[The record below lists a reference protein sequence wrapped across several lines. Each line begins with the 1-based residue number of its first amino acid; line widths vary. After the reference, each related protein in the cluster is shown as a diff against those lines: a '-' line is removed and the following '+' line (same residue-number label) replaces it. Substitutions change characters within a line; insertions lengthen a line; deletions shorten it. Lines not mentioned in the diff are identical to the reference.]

1 MSLFLC
7 EGIDR
12 TGAIVRCTLRAC
24 GYGAA
29 KTLFFNLHGIQP
41 THITKK

>member
-41 THITKK
+41 TQITKQ

>member
-12 TGAIVRCTLRAC
+12 TGAIVRCMLRAS

>member
-12 TGAIVRCTLRAC
+12 TGAIVRCTLRAS
-24 GYGAA
+24 GYGDA
-29 KTLFFNLHGIQP
+29 KTLFFQTHVILA
-41 THITKK
+41 THITKQ

>member
-24 GYGAA
+24 GYGDA
-29 KTLFFNLHGIQP
+29 KTRFFQTHGILA
-41 THITKK
+41 THITKQ